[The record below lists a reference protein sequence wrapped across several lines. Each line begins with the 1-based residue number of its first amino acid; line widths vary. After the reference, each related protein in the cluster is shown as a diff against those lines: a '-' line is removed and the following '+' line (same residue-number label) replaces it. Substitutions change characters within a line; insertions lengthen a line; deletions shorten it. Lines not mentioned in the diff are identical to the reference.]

1 MHTNTLF
8 IIRPLHIRTSILYLF
23 VSVHIIPTPYVLCTN
38 QLLLGVTVSYLGLLK
53 ARELSIQISCRRQID
68 ILNRTLP
75 ENEHVS
81 ETHIQVQKIRSPPIR
96 SPTIHPSIQ
105 PSPLPNAVFG

>member
-1 MHTNTLF
+1 MVIKN
-8 IIRPLHIRTSILYLF
+8 SI
-23 VSVHIIPTPYVLCTN
+23 N

-53 ARELSIQISCRRQID
+53 ARELSIQISRRRQID

-81 ETHIQVQKIRSPPIR
+81 ETHIQTQKVRSPPIR

-105 PSPLPNAVFG
+105 PSPLMLFSAN